1 MGRVVVVGSLNVDV
15 VVHVARH
22 PGPGETVMG
31 SEPQQGFGG
40 KGANQ
45 ALAAARAGAEV
56 VMVGCVGDD
65 PEGTA
70 YARRLTEAGID
81 TSHLVVAPGRTTGRA
96 LIAVAED
103 GDNSIIVSPGANG
116 ALEPAHLG
124 LLDEM
129 TGDDVALLQLE
140 IPLELVAEVARRVAP
155 TGATLIINLAPY
167 ADLPADAIADA
178 LVVVN
183 EHEAAELAASGGRA
197 GSLLVTLGS
206 QGSRWGDLEVAAGR
220 VDTVVDTTGAG
231 DTYCGALAA
240 ALAAGADRE
249 TAMRRASDAAAL
261 SVGWPGAQR

>member
-15 VVHVARH
+15 TVQVVRH

-31 SEPQQGFGG
+31 GEPQLGFGG

-56 VMVGCVGDD
+56 IMVGCVGDD
-65 PEGTA
+65 AEGTA
-70 YARRLTEAGID
+70 YADRLSRAGID
-81 TSHLVVAPGRTTGRA
+81 IAHLVVAPDRATGRA

-116 ALEPAHLG
+116 ALEPTHLG
-124 LLDEM
+124 VLDELDE
-129 TGDDVALLQLE
+129 DDVALLQLE
-140 IPLELVAEVARRVAP
+140 IPVELVAEAARRVAP
-155 TGATLIINLAPY
+155 TGARLIINLAPY
-167 ADLPADAIADA
+167 ADLPAETIAEA
-178 LVVVN
+178 LVIVN

-206 QGSRWGDLEVAAGR
+206 QGSRWGDIEVPAGR

-240 ALAAGADRE
+240 ALAAGDDRA

-261 SVGWPGAQR
+261 SVSWPGAQS